1 MSVYVV
7 EEHAEV
13 GKAGAAPLRAWRSVP
28 SPFGGELRAPHL
40 ERACEFAF
48 DHTLRTGRSTR
59 VVRGDGRAIVLY
71 TADTIQALT
80 QA

>member
-1 MSVYVV
+1 MV
-7 EEHAEV
+7 EEHADV
-13 GKAGAAPLRAWRSVP
+13 GKAGAAPIRAWRSVP

-40 ERACEFAF
+40 ERACEFAI

-59 VVRGDGRAIVLY
+59 VVRGDGRALALY
-71 TADTIQALT
+71 TAEAIRVLT